1 MILKEFGGLGKR
13 GRGKAPLREKEENK
27 IWSLKFRERKTK
39 RKRNVLGLKHLYTPL
54 RESTVMPL
62 S

>member
-1 MILKEFGGLGKR
+1 MLVATHDLERVWWIGR

-39 RKRNVLGLKHLYTPL
+39 
-54 RESTVMPL
+54 
-62 S
+62 